1 MTSKS
6 CFASSNEHKTT
17 GYPVLVEYEYHH
29 FHDDDDDD
37 DDDEEEEQ
45 EEQEE
50 DSGVEGCQ

>member
-1 MTSKS
+1 MISKS

-17 GYPVLVEYEYHH
+17 GHPVLVEYDDYDYH

-37 DDDEEEEQ
+37 DDDEEEE

-50 DSGVEGCQ
+50 DSGVEGC